1 YPDECDLALPPPFGS
16 LDCNDNDIPD
26 ECDLADCEGEAWC
39 DDCNENGFLDVCDI
53 AAEIS
58 DDENENGIPDE
69 CEGAAPEGGGG
80 DSGGGPLGD
89 SEAPPVTPLLADVDP
104 EAAWLAFFDWTLEQK
119 RGPDSDV
126 SGAAQFQMMVNK
138 LQELGLPVERPW

>member
-58 DDENENGIPDE
+58 EDENENGIPDE
-69 CEGAAPEGGGG
+69 CEGEGLLGGGG
-80 DSGGGPLGD
+80 GGGNSPTGSPEGSAAPVPLGQ
-89 SEAPPVTPLLADVDP
+89 VDP
-104 EAAWLAFFDWTLEQK
+104 EAAWLAFIEWSWEQDW
-119 RGPDSDV
+119 GPDSSV
-126 SGAAQFQMMVNK
+126 SGAAQFQMMVDK